1 MSTVAQQLIA
11 DFTQVKQTLARY
23 PDISIILTA
32 GEPPDHYEIEYH
44 LKGYKKNSDGTIS
57 PENQHRV
64 LIDLPFGYPHFPPSV
79 KPLTPIFHPD
89 IDPDAVRIAD
99 FWQETPSLA
108 ELVLHI
114 GRMIC
119 GTYSPENP
127 FNQEA
132 FDWYEERRDWLPF
145 DSVKMATGDDS
156 LEPPPD
162 HTPDAADTIKEPV
175 QLPPEEEE
183 ITEDDIPPA
192 PEEEELPPDI
202 TAGQATDGLDELP
215 ETLAEEEIHLGLN
228 LGDEE
233 PAPPENQ
240 TDEVDEHEEQGRD
253 PEEDVFAALGLDDES
268 SGAGESAE
276 EEEKKGRLRP
286 VRPLIEQKE
295 IFRAQRV
302 LADIH
307 DPDSVP
313 DFEELERD
321 IAEAIREA
329 TRLYKKA
336 GQLKQQ
342 EQLEKAGLLLDQVAN
357 VAIDYPGLESARNRI
372 REDIMARLNEPAEPS
387 TAAESAAGR
396 KKTNAGKR
404 VSRISQKNISAK
416 ARRNIPYKHI
426 LAFAVLLG
434 LAAGGASLYFNDSAN
449 LKKAAAGWQQAQKL
463 SARRQ
468 YKEAGKS
475 LAAAQTALGKIFFL
489 RQSRTKME
497 QKIHSLVNSRDFK
510 EGLKGRVPYNG
521 QYINA
526 ELAQKLTRFNV
537 LLAAANKAV
546 KAGKIPAAIKAMNTA
561 LRFAEQ
567 NGLQE
572 QMRKIRPTLSSLQ
585 LQESL
590 EQAKKAE
597 EEKEWPQ
604 AAETYRKAL
613 ELSASLST
621 AADKND
627 IASHFAAAAFHSEL
641 DRSKTAFTASE
652 WQKTIE
658 MLQRA
663 EKILQKNPQAAS
675 AAEKKELHSLLLN
688 SQLFQMLS
696 TAKKAY
702 EKGDWDQAV
711 QEYRKSIDL
720 LQQNRD
726 RLGAGTGDYVDKIE
740 KTILLTHIAR
750 EQSKASLTGKNEDIA
765 AALAHDQ
772 AIVNLI
778 EKSRFNRD
786 PALRKILANTRQQVA
801 TKKKQL
807 EIKRKTDWLKANFK
821 KIFLANYPSTRSSE
835 LPHQKVTFLKKVGNK
850 LIFNLSC
857 VEIQQGRSFGLE
869 LNYQYN
875 PDTDSWSLYP
885 GQ

>member
-11 DFTQVKQTLARY
+11 DFDQVKKTLALY

-44 LKGYKKNSDGTIS
+44 LKGYRKNPDGTIS
-57 PENQHRV
+57 PENQHRI

-79 KPLTPIFHPD
+79 KPLTPVFHPD

-114 GRMIC
+114 GKMIC

-145 DSVKMATGDDS
+145 DSVEMATGDDS
-156 LEPPPD
+156 LKTPPD
-162 HTPDAADTIKEPV
+162 DMSAAAGTTKEPV
-175 QLPPEEEE
+175 QLSPEEEE
-183 ITEDDIPPA
+183 ITEDDIPLA
-192 PEEEELPPDI
+192 SEAEGRPPDI
-202 TAGQATDGLDELP
+202 TTGQTTDELP
-215 ETLAEEEIHLGLN
+215 SDELPAALDEEEIQLGLN
-228 LGDEE
+228 LIDED
-233 PAPPENQ
+233 PVPPKKQ
-240 TDEVDEHEEQGRD
+240 TDEIEGQGRD
-253 PEEDVFAALGLDDES
+253 LDEDVFAALGLDDES
-268 SGAGESAE
+268 SPGESAE
-276 EEEKKGRLRP
+276 KEKKDRLRP

-307 DPDSVP
+307 DPASVP

-321 IAEAIREA
+321 IAEATREA
-329 TRLYKKA
+329 KRLYKKA
-336 GQLKQQ
+336 GQLNQQ
-342 EQLEKAGLLLDQVAN
+342 GQLEKAGLLLDQVAN

-372 REDIMARLNEPAEPS
+372 RENIMARLNEPAEPV
-387 TAAESAAGR
+387 TAGESAAGGE
-396 KKTNAGKR
+396 KTTAGKR
-404 VSRISQKNISAK
+404 VSRISHKKVSAK
-416 ARRNIPYKHI
+416 ARRKIPYRQI
-426 LAFAVLLG
+426 LAFAVFIVV
-434 LAAGGASLYFNDSAN
+434 AAGGANLYFKDSSN
-449 LKKAAAGWQQAQKL
+449 LKKAAVSWQQAQKL

-475 LAAAQTALGKIFFL
+475 LAAAQAALGKILFL
-489 RQSRTKME
+489 RQSRTTME
-497 QKIHSLVNSRDFK
+497 QKINALADSRDFK
-510 EGLKGRVPYNG
+510 EGLKGRVQYNG

-526 ELAQKLTRFNV
+526 DLAQKLTRFNL

-546 KAGKIPAAIKAMNTA
+546 KAGKTPAAIKAMNTA

-590 EQAKKAE
+590 EQAKRAE
-597 EEKEWPQ
+597 EVKDWPQ

-613 ELSASLST
+613 ELSTSLSN
-621 AADKND
+621 AADKGD
-627 IASHFAAAAFHSEL
+627 IASRFAAASFHSEL

-663 EKILQKNPQAAS
+663 EKILRKNPQAAS

-688 SQLFQMLS
+688 SQLFQILS

-702 EKGDWDQAV
+702 KKGTWDLAV
-711 QEYRKSIDL
+711 QEYRQAIDL

-726 RLGAGTGDYVDKIE
+726 RLGAETGNYIDQIK
-740 KTILLTHIAR
+740 KTILLTYIAR

-765 AALAHDQ
+765 ATIAHDQ

-778 EKSRFNRD
+778 EKSRFNQD
-786 PALRKILANTRQQVA
+786 PALKKILVNTRQQLA

-807 EIKRKTDWLKANFK
+807 EIKQKIDWLNANFQ

-835 LPHQKVTFLKKVGNK
+835 LPYKKVTFLKKVGNK

-857 VEIQQGRSFGLE
+857 VEIRQGRSFGLE

>member
-1 MSTVAQQLIA
+1 MPTVAQHLIA
-11 DFTQVKQTLARY
+11 DFAQVKNILARY
-23 PDISIILTA
+23 PGISIIQTT

-44 LKGYKKNSDGTIS
+44 LKGYKKNPDGTIS
-57 PENQHRV
+57 PANRHRIQ
-64 LIDLPFGYPHFPPSV
+64 IDLPFGYPHFPPSA
-79 KPLTPIFHPD
+79 KPLTPVFHPD

-99 FWQETPSLA
+99 FWQENPSLA

-114 GRMIC
+114 GKMIC

-145 DSVKMATGDDS
+145 DSVNMATGADSSTQPDDM
-156 LEPPPD
+156 P
-162 HTPDAADTIKEPV
+162 AAAGTIKEPV
-175 QLPPEEEE
+175 QPPPEKEE
-183 ITEDDIPPA
+183 ITEDDIPLA
-192 PEEEELPPDI
+192 PEAEEWPQDI
-202 TAGQATDGLDELP
+202 TAGQTTGELDELP
-215 ETLAEEEIHLGLN
+215 EKLAEEDINLGLS

-233 PAPPENQ
+233 PVPPENQ
-240 TDEVDEHEEQGRD
+240 TGKIDEHEEQGRD
-253 PEEDVFAALGLDDES
+253 LVGEDVFAALGLDDES
-268 SGAGESAE
+268 PGAGEAAE
-276 EEEKKGRLRP
+276 EEEEKGLRP
-286 VRPLIEQKE
+286 IRPLIEQKE

-307 DPDSVP
+307 DPASVP

-321 IAEAIREA
+321 IAAAIREA
-329 TRLYKKA
+329 TRIYKKA

-342 EQLEKAGLLLDQVAN
+342 GQLEKAGLLLDQVAN

-372 REDIMARLNEPAEPS
+372 REDIMARLDEPAAPS

-396 KKTNAGKR
+396 KKATTGKR
-404 VSRISQKNISAK
+404 VSRISQKRISAK
-416 ARRNIPYKHI
+416 TRRNIPYKQI
-426 LAFAVLLG
+426 LILAVLLG
-434 LAAGGASLYFNDSAN
+434 VAAGGASLYFKDSAN
-449 LKKAAAGWQQAQKL
+449 LKKAAASWQQAQKL
-463 SARRQ
+463 SGRRQ

-475 LAAAQTALGKIFFL
+475 LAAAQAALGKISFL
-489 RQSRTKME
+489 RQSRTTME
-497 QKIHSLVNSRDFK
+497 QKIRSLAGSRDFK

-521 QYINA
+521 QYIKA
-526 ELAQKLTRFNV
+526 ELAKKLTRING
-537 LLAAANKAV
+537 LLAAADKAV
-546 KAGKIPAAIKAMNTA
+546 KAGKTPAAIKAMNTA
-561 LRFAEQ
+561 LKFAEQ
-567 NGLQE
+567 NDLQE
-572 QMRKIRPTLSSLQ
+572 QIRKIRPTLSSLQ
-585 LQESL
+585 LQKSL
-590 EQAKKAE
+590 EKAKKAE
-597 EEKEWPQ
+597 EKKEWPQ

-613 ELSASLST
+613 ELSASLSNV
-621 AADKND
+621 ADKND

-641 DRSKTAFTASE
+641 DRSKTAFTSSE

-663 EKILQKNPQAAS
+663 EKILRKNPKAAS

-688 SQLFQMLS
+688 SRLFQMLS

-711 QEYRKSIDL
+711 REYRKSIDL
-720 LQQNRD
+720 LRKNRD

-750 EQSKASLTGKNEDIA
+750 EQSKASLTVKNENIA
-765 AALAHDQ
+765 ATLAHDQ

-778 EKSRFNRD
+778 EKSKFNHD

-807 EIKRKTDWLKANFK
+807 EIKRKTDWLNANFQ

-835 LPHQKVTFLKKVGNK
+835 LPHKKVTFLKKVGNK

-869 LNYQYN
+869 LNYQYD

>member
-1 MSTVAQQLIA
+1 MSTVAQRLLA
-11 DFTQVKQTLARY
+11 DFDQVKETLVRY
-23 PDISIILTA
+23 SNISIIRTA

-44 LKGYKKNSDGTIS
+44 LKGYKKNPDGTIS
-57 PENQHRV
+57 PANQHRI

-79 KPLTPIFHPD
+79 KPLTPVFHPD

-119 GTYSPENP
+119 GTYNPENP

-145 DSVKMATGDDS
+145 DSVKTTTGDDS
-156 LEPPPD
+156 LKTVP
-162 HTPDAADTIKEPV
+162 TAAGTEEEPV
-175 QLPPEEEE
+175 QLSPEEEE
-183 ITEDDIPPA
+183 ITADDIPLA
-192 PEEEELPPDI
+192 PEAEDWPRDI
-202 TAGQATDGLDELP
+202 TAGQATDGLPTDELP
-215 ETLAEEEIHLGLN
+215 TISAEEEIQLGLN
-228 LGDEE
+228 LEEEDQFPPANKIDEI
-233 PAPPENQ
+233 
-240 TDEVDEHEEQGRD
+240 EEQTSDLG
-253 PEEDVFAALGLDDES
+253 EDIFAALGLDDES
-268 SGAGESAE
+268 PGESAE
-276 EEEKKGRLRP
+276 KEETDRRRP
-286 VRPLIEQKE
+286 IRPLIEQKE
-295 IFRAQRV
+295 IFRAQRI

-307 DPDSVP
+307 DPASVP

-321 IAEAIREA
+321 IAEATRKA

-372 REDIMARLNEPAEPS
+372 REDIMARLNKPAEPANG
-387 TAAESAAGR
+387 TESAAGR
-396 KKTNAGKR
+396 KKTTAGKR
-404 VSRISQKNISAK
+404 VSRISQKKVSAK
-416 ARRNIPYKHI
+416 ARRKIPYKQI
-426 LAFAVLLG
+426 LVLAILMG
-434 LAAGGASLYFNDSAN
+434 VAAGGASLYFKDSAN
-449 LKKAAAGWQQAQKL
+449 LKKATASWQQAQKL

-475 LAAAQTALGKIFFL
+475 LATAQSALGKIFFL
-489 RQSRTKME
+489 RQSRTTLA
-497 QKIHSLVNSRDFK
+497 QKIHSLANSRDFK
-510 EGLKGRVPYNG
+510 EGLKGRVLYNG

-526 ELAQKLTRFNV
+526 ELAKKLSRFNV

-546 KAGKIPAAIKAMNTA
+546 KTGKTPAAIEAMNRA
-561 LRFAEQ
+561 LRFAKQ

-572 QMRKIRPTLSSLQ
+572 QMRQIRPTLSSLQ

-590 EQAKKAE
+590 EQAKKAAE
-597 EEKEWPQ
+597 KKEWPQ

-621 AADKND
+621 AADKSD
-627 IASHFAAAAFHSEL
+627 IASHFAVAAFHSEL

-663 EKILQKNPQAAS
+663 EKILQQNPQAAS

-688 SQLFQMLS
+688 SRLFQMLS

-702 EKGDWDQAV
+702 DKGNWDKAI
-711 QEYRKSIDL
+711 QEYRKSIKL

-726 RLGAGTGDYVDKIE
+726 QLGAETGDYIDKIE
-740 KTILLTHIAR
+740 KTILLTNIAR
-750 EQSKASLTGKNEDIA
+750 ERSKASMMVKNENIA
-765 AALAHDQ
+765 ATISRDQ
-772 AIVNLI
+772 TIVDLI
-778 EKSRFNRD
+778 KKSRFNHD
-786 PALRKILANTRQQVA
+786 PTLKKILANTRRQIA

-807 EIKRKTDWLKANFK
+807 EIKRKTDWLNTNFQ
-821 KIFLANYPSTRSSE
+821 KIFQENYPSTSSSE
-835 LPHQKVTFLKKVGNK
+835 LANRQVTFLKKVGNK

-857 VEIQQGRSFGLE
+857 IELRQGRSFGLE
-869 LNYQYN
+869 LNYKYD
-875 PDTDSWSLYP
+875 PDTDSWSLYS

>member
-1 MSTVAQQLIA
+1 MPTVAQQLIA
-11 DFTQVKQTLARY
+11 DFDQVRKTLALY
-23 PDISIILTA
+23 PDISIIQTT

-44 LKGYKKNSDGTIS
+44 LKGYKKNPDGTIS
-57 PENQHRV
+57 PENQHRI

-79 KPLTPIFHPD
+79 KPLTPVFHPD

-114 GRMIC
+114 GKMIC

-145 DSVKMATGDDS
+145 DSVEMATGDDS
-156 LEPPPD
+156 LKTPPD
-162 HTPDAADTIKEPV
+162 DMPEAAGTVKESV
-175 QLPPEEEE
+175 QLSPAKEA
-183 ITEDDIPPA
+183 ITEDDIPLA
-192 PEEEELPPDI
+192 SEAEKWPPDI
-202 TAGQATDGLDELP
+202 TAGQTTDELP
-215 ETLAEEEIHLGLN
+215 TTLAEEEIQLGLN
-228 LGDEE
+228 LEDEN
-233 PAPPENQ
+233 PVPPENQ
-240 TDEVDEHEEQGRD
+240 TDEIEEHKKQARD
-253 PEEDVFAALGLDDES
+253 LDEDVFAALGLDDES
-268 SGAGESAE
+268 SPGESAE
-276 EEEKKGRLRP
+276 KEKKGRLRP

-295 IFRAQRV
+295 IFRAQRI

-307 DPDSVP
+307 DPASVP

-321 IAEAIREA
+321 IAEATREA

-336 GQLKQQ
+336 GLLKQQ
-342 EQLEKAGLLLDQVAN
+342 GQLEKAGLLLDQVAN

-372 REDIMARLNEPAEPS
+372 REDIMVRLNEPAEPS
-387 TAAESAAGR
+387 NAAESAAGR
-396 KKTNAGKR
+396 KKTTAGKR
-404 VSRISQKNISAK
+404 VSRISQKKVSAK
-416 ARRNIPYKHI
+416 ARRKIPYKQI
-426 LAFAVLLG
+426 LAAAVLIG
-434 LAAGGASLYFNDSAN
+434 FVAGGARLYFNDSAN
-449 LKKAAAGWQQAQKL
+449 LEKAAASWQQAQKL

-475 LAAAQTALGKIFFL
+475 LAAAQAALGKIFFL
-489 RQSRTKME
+489 RQSRTTME
-497 QKIHSLVNSRDFK
+497 QKINALADSRDFK
-510 EGLKGRVPYNG
+510 EGLKGRVQYNG

-526 ELAQKLTRFNV
+526 DLAQKLTRFNL
-537 LLAAANKAV
+537 LLAAANKVV
-546 KAGKIPAAIKAMNTA
+546 KAGKTPAAIKAMNTA

-572 QMRKIRPTLSSLQ
+572 QMRKIRLTLSNLQ

-613 ELSASLST
+613 ELSTSLSN
-621 AADKND
+621 AADKSD
-627 IASHFAAAAFHSEL
+627 IASRFAAASFHSEL

-688 SQLFQMLS
+688 SQLFQILS

-702 EKGDWDQAV
+702 KKGDWDLAG
-711 QEYRKSIDL
+711 QEYRQAIDL

-726 RLGAGTGDYVDKIE
+726 RLGAETGNYIDQIK

-765 AALAHDQ
+765 ATLAHDQ

-778 EKSRFNRD
+778 EKSRFNQD
-786 PALRKILANTRQQVA
+786 PALKKILANTRQQVA

-807 EIKRKTDWLKANFK
+807 EIKQKIDWLNANFQ

-835 LPHQKVTFLKKVGNK
+835 LPYKKVTFLKKVGNK
-850 LIFNLSC
+850 LIFKLSC
-857 VEIQQGRSFGLE
+857 VEIRQGRSFGLE

-875 PDTDSWSLYP
+875 PDTNSWSLYP

>member
-11 DFTQVKQTLARY
+11 DFTQVKETLALY
-23 PDISIILTA
+23 PDISIILTT

-44 LKGYKKNSDGTIS
+44 LKGYKKNADGTIS

-79 KPLTPIFHPD
+79 KPLTPVFHPD

-99 FWQETPSLA
+99 FWQENPSLA

-119 GTYSPENP
+119 GTYNPESP

-145 DSVKMATGDDS
+145 DRVKMATADDDS
-156 LEPPPD
+156 AKTPPD
-162 HTPDAADTIKEPV
+162 DIPAAAGTIEEPV
-175 QLPPEEEE
+175 HPAPEEEE

-192 PEEEELPPDI
+192 PEAEERPPES
-202 TAGQATDGLDELP
+202 TAGQSTGELDELP
-215 ETLAEEEIHLGLN
+215 EILAEEEINLGLN

-233 PAPPENQ
+233 PEPPANQ
-240 TDEVDEHEEQGRD
+240 TGETDEQEEMVRGLD
-253 PEEDVFAALGLDDES
+253 EDVFSALGLDDES
-268 SGAGESAE
+268 PGESAE
-276 EEEKKGRLRP
+276 EEKEGRLRP

-307 DPDSVP
+307 DPASVP

-321 IAEAIREA
+321 IAAATREA

-342 EQLEKAGLLLDQVAN
+342 GQLEKAGLLLDQVAN
-357 VAIDYPGLESARNRI
+357 IAIDYPGLESARNRI
-372 REDIMARLNEPAEPS
+372 RENIMARLNEPAEPA
-387 TAAESAAGR
+387 TGAESAAGR
-396 KKTNAGKR
+396 KKTTAGKR
-404 VSRISQKNISAK
+404 VSRVSRQKVPAK
-416 ARRNIPYKHI
+416 TRRKIPCKQI
-426 LAFAVLLG
+426 LAVVVLIG
-434 LAAGGASLYFNDSAN
+434 LAAGGARLYFNDSAN
-449 LKKAAAGWQQAQKL
+449 LKKAAASWQQAQKL

-475 LAAAQTALGKIFFL
+475 LAAAQAALSKIFFL
-489 RQSRTKME
+489 RSSRTTME
-497 QKIHSLVNSRDFK
+497 QEINSLADSRDFK
-510 EGLKGRVPYNG
+510 EGLKGRVLYNG
-521 QYINA
+521 RYINA
-526 ELAQKLTRFNV
+526 ELAKKLSRFNV

-546 KAGKIPAAIKAMNTA
+546 QAGKTSAAIKAMNTA
-561 LRFAEQ
+561 FRFAEQ

-572 QMRKIRPTLSSLQ
+572 QMRKIRPALSSLQ

-590 EQAKKAE
+590 EQAKKAA
-597 EEKEWPQ
+597 EEKEWPR
-604 AAETYRKAL
+604 AVETYRKAL
-613 ELSASLST
+613 ELSASLSNV
-621 AADKND
+621 ADKSD

-641 DRSKTAFTASE
+641 DRSKTAFTSSE

-663 EKILQKNPQAAS
+663 EKILQKNPKAAS

-702 EKGDWDQAV
+702 EKENWDQAV
-711 QEYRKSIDL
+711 QEYRKSVEL
-720 LQQNRD
+720 LQKNRD
-726 RLGAGTGDYVDKIE
+726 YLGAETGDYVDKIE

-750 EQSKASLTGKNEDIA
+750 EQSKASLKNKDIA
-765 AALAHDQ
+765 ATLAHDQ
-772 AIVNLI
+772 AIINLI
-778 EKSRFNRD
+778 EKSRFNHD
-786 PALRKILANTRQQVA
+786 PALKKILANTRQQVA

-807 EIKRKTDWLKANFK
+807 EIKQKTDWLKANFK

-857 VEIQQGRSFGLE
+857 VEIRQGRSFGLE

-875 PDTDSWSLYP
+875 PNTDSWSLYP
-885 GQ
+885 GR